1 MEQTRVYQ
9 NQPDESPADPN
20 PPVQSDP
27 RSTPKSPIR
36 PKPGVKKKIIQ
47 SGSKADVVG
56 QNSIEE
62 DQSISTH
69 QGLTN
74 VGVNGNG
81 AIWVTGMTEQPG
93 FLFPVARPTTPP
105 PLRRQITEEA
115 SLSVTADQ
123 VVRDLVTFGVLIPDL
138 ESSTSPQMNDYSL
151 PDQDVPSFQPDM
163 EDVQVTDVFYEDTF
177 KDSGLQNTK
186 SVVNPGQVLVSHL
199 HNLSCTSPQLW
210 GH

>member
-27 RSTPKSPIR
+27 RSTPGSPPR
-36 PKPGVKKKIIQ
+36 PRPGVKKKVIH
-47 SGSKADVVG
+47 SGSKADAVG
-56 QNSIEE
+56 RNSIEE
-62 DQSISTH
+62 DQSVSPH

-74 VGVNGNG
+74 AGVNGNG

-115 SLSVTADQ
+115 SLSVTPDQ
-123 VVRDLVTFGVLIPDL
+123 VVRRLVTFGALIPDS
-138 ESSTSPQMNDYSL
+138 ESSSSPQMNDYSL
-151 PDQDVPSFQPDM
+151 PDRDVPSLQPDM
-163 EDVQVTDVFYEDTF
+163 EDVQVTDVFYEDTL
-177 KDSGLQNTK
+177 KDSGLENTEP
-186 SVVNPGQVLVSHL
+186 VVNPGQVVSHL
-199 HNLSCTSPQLW
+199 HNLSCTSARLW
-210 GH
+210 GY